1 MTFDGIITYIGPK
14 ETVWQNALPKQ
25 SFVLQENSDKEYKS
39 TIMID
44 LLKEKIDL
52 LQGYSVGDA
61 VKVSLNFRAN
71 EYNGRRY
78 NSITARKIEGQWSA
92 GSSSSSKKAP
102 ADDEDLPF

>member
-14 ETVWQNALPKQ
+14 ETVGQNALPKQ

-44 LLKEKIDL
+44 LLKEKIEL
-52 LQGYSVGDA
+52 LQGYSVGDS

-78 NSITARKIEGQWSA
+78 NSITARKIEGQTS
-92 GSSSSSKKAP
+92 GGSSKKSA
-102 ADDEDLPF
+102 ADEEDLPF